1 MSIEDKIFKII
12 KRKKNV
18 SIKYLIRKFGE
29 NRTKRA
35 LENLFKIYPQIYIK
49 DDRIGIFKKGVR
61 VRGRIEIKR
70 GNYGF
75 LIHEKE
81 DIFIPGKFLSGALD
95 GDYVEVEILE
105 KRKGKRQEGRVVR
118 ILERMKRK
126 FIGTVLKD
134 YSGFYV
140 FPDEGVFPPRIEIV
154 RKPKGAELSENLRVT
169 FAPLKGGNFCEI
181 IKILGDAS
189 SPHVDYEVVIEKF
202 GIRREFP
209 DKVLKFCEKFKN
221 MNSFPERTSLTNLTL
236 FTIDPETAKD
246 FDDAIS
252 CERFNNGFKIG
263 VHIADVSFYTSYDTP
278 LFKEAYKRGNS
289 FYLLDKVIPML
300 PGILSSNLCSLLPK
314 KERLSISVFI
324 FVDKKGRIKNYEVFE
339 SIIKSKARLNYD
351 EAQNILEGK
360 KINRRLNKEIYEML
374 KICGEVAS
382 ILKER
387 RHERGSL
394 DFDMP
399 EPQLFF
405 DKEGKIEKIKR
416 KLNLFSHS
424 LIEEFMVLA
433 NRVIALHLEKS
444 GYPFIY
450 RIHEEPD
457 PQKIK
462 ELELVLKFLLKDK
475 LPEKILKY
483 GISSIF
489 DLQNIIENL
498 KGDEREFIV
507 KKMILRSMKQAKYS
521 IINKGHYGL
530 GLDKYLHFTSPIR
543 RFPDLVIHNILKG
556 YMQNKRIFKEEELE
570 DFAEKSTI
578 MERIA
583 QQAEWDIVLLKSIDY
598 LKEKMGEVF
607 EGIISKVTGDGFY
620 VSLLNE
626 LVDVFIPLRELKG
639 KFKFIRENF
648 TLLSKNKKYS
658 LGDKINLMITRIVK
672 ERKYIEGIPIL
683 SI

>member
-1 MSIEDKIFKII
+1 MGIEDKIFKMI
-12 KRKKNV
+12 KRKKSV
-18 SIKYLIRKFGE
+18 SIKYLMRKFGE
-29 NRTKRA
+29 DRTKRA

-70 GNYGF
+70 GGYGF
-75 LIHEKE
+75 LINERE
-81 DIFIPGKFLSGALD
+81 DIFIPGKFLGGALD

-105 KRKGKRQEGRVVR
+105 KKKGKRQEGKVVR

-126 FIGTVLKD
+126 FIGTVFKD

-154 RKPKGAELSENLRVT
+154 KKPKGVNLSENLKVT
-169 FAPLKGGNFCEI
+169 FIPLKGGNLCEI
-181 IKILGDAS
+181 IKVLGDAS
-189 SPHVDYEVVIEKF
+189 LPSVDYEVVIEKF
-202 GIRREFP
+202 GIRKEFP
-209 DKVLKFCEKFKN
+209 EKVLKFAEKFKYTN
-221 MNSFPERTSLTNLTL
+221 LFPERTFLTDLNL

-252 CERFNNGFKIG
+252 CEKLDDGFKIG

-300 PGILSSNLCSLLPK
+300 PPVLSSNLCSLIPK
-314 KERLSISVFI
+314 KERLAVSVFI
-324 FVDKKGRIKNYEVFE
+324 LLDKKGRIKNYEIFE
-339 SIIKSKARLNYD
+339 SIIKSKARLNYE
-351 EAQNILEGK
+351 EAQEVLEGK
-360 KINRRLNKEIYEML
+360 KINRRLNKEIYEVL

-382 ILKER
+382 ILKEKR
-387 RHERGSL
+387 KKRGSL

-416 KLNLFSHS
+416 KITLFSHS
-424 LIEEFMVLA
+424 LIEEFMILA

-444 GYPFIY
+444 GYPIIY
-450 RIHEEPD
+450 RVHEEPE
-457 PQKIK
+457 PQKLR
-462 ELELVLKFLLKDK
+462 ELEIILKFLLKDR

-498 KGDEREFIV
+498 KGDQREFIV
-507 KKMILRSMKQAKYS
+507 KKMILRSMKQAQYS
-521 IINKGHYGL
+521 RVNKGHYGL

-556 YMQNKRIFKEEELE
+556 YMQNKKIFTEEELE

-583 QQAEWDIVLLKSIDY
+583 QQAEWEIVLLKSIDY
-598 LKEKMGEVF
+598 LKNKMGEVF
-607 EGIISKVTGDGFY
+607 EGIISKVRKDGFY

-626 LVDVFIPLRELKG
+626 LVDVFVPLRELKG
-639 KFKFIRENF
+639 KFKFIEENF
-648 TLLSKNKKYS
+648 TLVSKNKKYS
-658 LGDKINLMITRIVK
+658 LGDKINLIITRIVK
-672 ERKYIEGIPIL
+672 ERKYIEGVPV
-683 SI
+683 